1 MIPTVKVDGMKEL
14 QRALAALPAE
24 LQRQSETTA
33 LREGMKPVLKTARAL
48 APIGRGPH
56 KGLLKKSIGLTVRKG
71 KNGIT
76 SRVGARSG
84 FKIEIGKQTARS
96 NRYAKT
102 RKGKLLVT
110 KKGGQYTVYKDPSK
124 YSHLVE
130 YGTSHSAAKPF
141 IRPAVESNE
150 SAITEGLANGY
161 EKGMEK
167 AIAKIKSRK

>member
-1 MIPTVKVDGMKEL
+1 MKEL
-14 QRALAALPAE
+14 QRALAALPKE
-24 LQRQSETTA
+24 LQRQSESSA
-33 LREGMKPVLKTARAL
+33 LREGMNPVLKASRAA
-48 APIGRGPH
+48 APIGKGPH

-76 SRVGARSG
+76 ARVGARSG
-84 FKIEIGKQTARS
+84 FKIEIGKRTASS

-110 KKGGQYTVYKDPSK
+110 KKGGQYTVYKDPTK

-130 YGTSHSAAKPF
+130 YGTSHSEAKSF
-141 IRPAVESNE
+141 IRTPMESSQ

-167 AIAKIKSRK
+167 ALAKVKSRK

>member
-1 MIPTVKVDGMKEL
+1 MIPTVRVDGLREL
-14 QRALAALPAE
+14 RRSLAALPAE
-24 LQRQSETTA
+24 LQRQSESSA

-48 APIGRGPH
+48 APRDS
-56 KGLLKKSIGLTVRKG
+56 GLLKKAIGLTVRKG

-76 SRVGARSG
+76 SRVGARTG
-84 FKIEIGKQTARS
+84 FRQQVA
-96 NRYAKT
+96 
-102 RKGKLLVT
+102 RKGKTVT
-110 KKGGQYTVYKDPSK
+110 ADPSK

-150 SAITEGLANGY
+150 SAITEGLAKGY

-167 AIAKIKSRK
+167 AIAKVKSRK